1 MELHGKVAL
10 VTGGAVR
17 IGKALALALAER
29 GVRIALHYGRSARAA
44 EETAAAIR
52 AAGSDAEPLSADLA
66 ESGSATGLIDRALE
80 RFGRLD
86 ILVNSAAIFLPG
98 GVGDTSEGDWDRQFA
113 INLKSPFFLAQAFAR
128 RHSPGRSGLIVNIA
142 DWRAFRP
149 GPDYLAYTLTKA
161 GIVTMT
167 HSLAAALAPQIRVNA
182 IAPGAILPPPGK
194 DDAYL
199 QRLAE
204 RIPLRRSGSP
214 HELAKGLLYLAEA
227 DFVTGEVLFIDGG
240 EHLQQV

>member
-1 MELHGKVAL
+1 MELTGKVAL

-17 IGKALALALAER
+17 IGKALALALAGR
-29 GVRIALHYGRSARAA
+29 GVKIALHYGRSAEAA

-52 AAGSDAEPLSADLA
+52 GMGSEAEPLMADLA
-66 ESGSATGLIDRALE
+66 DCGAAVDLISRTHD

-98 GVGDTSEGDWDRQFA
+98 GIADTNEHDWDQQVA
-113 INLKSPFFLAQAFAR
+113 INLKSPFFLAQAFAL
-128 RHSPGRSGLIVNIA
+128 RHPPGGNGLIVNIA

-167 HSLAAALAPQIRVNA
+167 QSLASALAPRIRVNA

-194 DDAYL
+194 DGAYL
-199 QRLAE
+199 ERLAE
-204 RIPLRRSGSP
+204 KIPLARSGSP
-214 HELAKGLLYLAEA
+214 EELAKGLLYLAEA

-240 EHLQQV
+240 EHL

>member
-1 MELHGKVAL
+1 MELQGKVAL
-10 VTGGAVR
+10 ITGGAVR
-17 IGKALALALAER
+17 IGRALALALAER
-29 GVRIALHYGRSARAA
+29 GVRIALHYGRSADAA
-44 EETAAAIR
+44 KETAAAIR
-52 AAGSDAEPLSADLA
+52 AAGSDAAPLSADLA
-66 ESGSATGLIDRALE
+66 ESGAAADLIDRALE

-128 RHSPGRSGLIVNIA
+128 RHQPGSSGLIVNIA

-161 GIVTMT
+161 GIVAMT
-167 HSLAAALAPQIRVNA
+167 QSLAAAPAPRIRVNA

-194 DDAYL
+194 DDVYL
-199 QRLAE
+199 QRLAD

-214 HELAKGLLYLAEA
+214 DDLAKGLLYLAEA

-240 EHLQQV
+240 EHLQQL

>member
-1 MELHGKVAL
+1 MELKGKVAL
-10 VTGGAVR
+10 VTGGAIRV
-17 IGKALALALAER
+17 GKALALALAEQ
-29 GVRIALHYGRSARAA
+29 GVKIALHYGRSLEAA
-44 EETAAAIR
+44 EETAAAIQG
-52 AAGSDAEPLSADLA
+52 AGSEATLLTADLS
-66 ESGSATGLIDRALE
+66 ESGAAVDLIERAHD

-98 GVGDTSEGDWDRQFA
+98 GIGDTTERDWDQQFA
-113 INLKSPFFLAQAFAR
+113 INLKSPFFLAQAFAI
-128 RHSPGRSGLIVNIA
+128 RHQPGEPGLIVNIA

-167 HSLAAALAPQIRVNA
+167 RSLASALAPQIRVNA

-194 DDAYL
+194 DDNYL
-199 QRLAE
+199 KRLAE
-204 RIPLRRSGSP
+204 KIPLARSGSP
-214 HELAKGLLYLAEA
+214 KELAKGLLYLAEA

-240 EHLQQV
+240 EHL